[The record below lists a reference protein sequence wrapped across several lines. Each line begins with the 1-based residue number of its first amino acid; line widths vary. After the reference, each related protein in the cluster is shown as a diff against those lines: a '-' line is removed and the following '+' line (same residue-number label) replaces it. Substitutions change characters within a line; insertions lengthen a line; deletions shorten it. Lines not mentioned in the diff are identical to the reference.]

1 MKFIE
6 KIIEILKK
14 IFFINDENTYKE
26 NTIQKSLY
34 TKKEYLLTPTELKFY
49 KILKEITDDINL
61 IICPQV
67 SLYEIINSNYKGFNK
82 ISRKTVDFVITE
94 PNLKIKCCIE
104 LDDYTH
110 NRKKRIERDNFINEL
125 FNEIEM
131 RLIRI
136 TVSQYYNKEDI
147 KKLITQN

>member
-1 MKFIE
+1 MDFIE

-14 IFFINDENTYKE
+14 IFFIKDEE
-26 NTIQKSLY
+26 NQQKNISNNSY

-49 KILKEITDDINL
+49 KVLKQVTDEMNF

-67 SLYEIINSNYKGFNK
+67 AIYEIVKSQNHKSFNK
-82 ISRKTVDFVITE
+82 ISRKTIDFVITE

-110 NRKKRIERDNFINEL
+110 NRQKRIERDNFLNNL
-125 FNEIEM
+125 FKNVGIK
-131 RLIRI
+131 LIR
-136 TVSQYYNKEDI
+136 VKVQQYYNIEEL
-147 KKLITQN
+147 KKLIEQ